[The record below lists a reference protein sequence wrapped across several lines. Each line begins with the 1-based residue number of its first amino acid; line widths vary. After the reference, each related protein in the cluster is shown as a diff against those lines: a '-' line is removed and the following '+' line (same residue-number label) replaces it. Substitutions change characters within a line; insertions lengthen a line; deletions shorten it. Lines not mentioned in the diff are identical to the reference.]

1 MTVFRLSL
9 FYLSSS
15 MTRCR
20 IERTYI
26 FTARDET
33 FWLTGTVRVMVA
45 TKSTTTRAIGERVAT
60 DCHLPPPPLLLL
72 FVDVSTPP
80 HSRCLITF
88 FPAIERIV
96 GVVRSSSP
104 LYYHHRLH
112 SCWLSSRYMCTM
124 CETNIA
130 RGWGWGVLNCLVGL
144 SVLLYFKDMCWILDE
159 GLREWWECNTHYC

>member
-1 MTVFRLSL
+1 MLETFCYVRMSTDWLCTGGVVASKSL
-9 FYLSSS
+9 
-15 MTRCR
+15 RR
-20 IERTYI
+20 EIER
-26 FTARDET
+26 
-33 FWLTGTVRVMVA
+33 G
-45 TKSTTTRAIGERVAT
+45 AIGERVAT
-60 DCHLPPPPLLLL
+60 DCHLPPPPPLLLL